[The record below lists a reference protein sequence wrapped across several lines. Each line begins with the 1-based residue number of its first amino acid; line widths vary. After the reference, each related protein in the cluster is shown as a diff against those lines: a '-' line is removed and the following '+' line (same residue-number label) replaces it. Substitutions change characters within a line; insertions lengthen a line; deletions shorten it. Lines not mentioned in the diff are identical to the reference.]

1 MPFSFRFFLVFCG
14 VFFGILFFGQN
25 VQAFS
30 VSPLRHTMVV
40 DPGKTAV
47 AEVEVFNNEDVPIK
61 LVPEVDAFRIHPDT
75 GHAQFGEIDDAKGW
89 IVVNTNEFTLGPKEK
104 KIVRFTVNVPP
115 ATVPRSHY
123 LGLFLKQKSVNSQ
136 ISIGKRIGTL
146 LFLHVG
152 GDVQERMELQN
163 FSLLKTKTDKLISVE
178 VVNTGSIHLI
188 PAGTIEFFNI
198 FGKKVGEKKLNPD
211 GRKVLPGGVWR
222 NSLSFDDLNFMVLRA
237 ELDLSYGISEQK
249 ITKKIVLWNFSQIFI
264 GSLIV
269 LSLIVVVS
277 LLVRKYKKY
286 EA

>member
-47 AEVEVFNNEDVPIK
+47 AEVEVFNIEDTAIK
-61 LVPEVDAFRIHPDT
+61 LVPEIDAFRIHPDT

-115 ATVPRSHY
+115 GTVPRSHY
-123 LGLFLKQKSVNSQ
+123 LGLFLKEKSFNSQ
-136 ISIGKRIGTL
+136 IAIGKRIGTL

-152 GDVQERMELQN
+152 GDVQEKMELQN
-163 FSLLKTKTDKLISVE
+163 FSILKTKTKKLVSIQTI
-178 VVNTGSIHLI
+178 NTGSIHLI

-198 FGKKVGEKKLNPD
+198 FGKKVAEKQVNFE

-222 NSLSFDDLNFMVLRA
+222 NSLSLNDLK
-237 ELDLSYGISEQK
+237 YGILYVHLNLNYGLTEQK
-249 ITKKIVLWNFSQIFI
+249 ITEKITFWNFSKIFM

-269 LSLIVVVS
+269 LSLIVVFS
-277 LLVRKYKKY
+277 LLVRKYEKY